1 MLALILAHFV
11 DGDLGEYHEL
21 STGVMVNQPGA
32 EPSRV
37 RALQSAFIHHML
49 VDQAFTFE
57 AGRTIW
63 GFPKVMADFTI
74 RDGKQFGF
82 DASIDGQLV
91 AGMEFRRGLRVPS
104 ALTHRKQV
112 LRSYSHRD
120 GQTLETPFDMS
131 MVGVRYRTGG
141 VRVWLGN
148 HPYAKELASLGLPK
162 RAMISASVANV
173 HVVRRCAGGFTMT
186 TTKPDVDL
194 TDGAFYAGDSRAVYK
209 WMRENEPVF
218 RDRNGL
224 AAASTYQAVIDAE
237 RNPELFSN
245 AGGIRPDQP
254 GAEMMI
260 EMDDPQHLLRRKLVN
275 SGFTRKRVKDLEA
288 SIGSLCDALIDA
300 MCERGECD
308 FVWDLAA
315 PLPMAVIGDMLG
327 VLPEEREMF
336 LKWSDDM
343 VSFLSSTAA
352 QEDFQVS
359 MDAFAAYTEYMTGML
374 AARKEKPT
382 DDLVSV
388 LVHAEVEGAKLE
400 DHQIVTEV
408 LLLLIGGDET
418 TRHTLSGGTRQLLRH
433 PDQHQ
438 RLVNDL
444 ELLPNAIEEMLRW
457 TAPVK
462 NMART
467 INADTEFHGTAL
479 KEGEKM
485 LLLFESANFDEKV
498 FEDPE
503 SFNIDRYPN
512 NHLAFGFGTHFC
524 LGNQLA
530 RLELSIMQAK
540 LLQRLP
546 DMRLASDVELP
557 LRPAN
562 FVSGLE
568 SMPVRFTP
576 TKSLG

>member
-1 MLALILAHFV
+1 V
-11 DGDLGEYHEL
+11 
-21 STGVMVNQPGA
+21 T
-32 EPSRV
+32 
-37 RALQSAFIHHML
+37 
-49 VDQAFTFE
+49 
-57 AGRTIW
+57 
-63 GFPKVMADFTI
+63 
-74 RDGKQFGF
+74 
-82 DASIDGQLV
+82 AS
-91 AGMEFRRGLRVPS
+91 
-104 ALTHRKQV
+104 
-112 LRSYSHRD
+112 
-120 GQTLETPFDMS
+120 
-131 MVGVRYRTGG
+131 
-141 VRVWLGN
+141 
-148 HPYAKELASLGLPK
+148 
-162 RAMISASVANV
+162 
-173 HVVRRCAGGFTMT
+173 
-186 TTKPDVDL
+186 KPDVDL

-224 AAASTYQAVIDAE
+224 AAAATYQAVIEAE
-237 RNPELFSN
+237 RQPELFSN

-254 GAEMMI
+254 AAEMMI

-275 SGFTRKRVKDLEA
+275 SGFTRKRVKDLES

-300 MCERGECD
+300 VCERGECD

-327 VLPEEREMF
+327 VRPEEREMF

-343 VSFLSSTAA
+343 VALLSSTTA

-359 MDAFAAYTEYMTGML
+359 MDAFAAYTEYMMGMI
-374 AARKEKPT
+374 AARKEQPT

-388 LVHAEVEGAKLE
+388 LVHAEVEDSKLE
-400 DHQIVTEV
+400 DHQVVTEV

-433 PDQHQ
+433 PEQHQ
-438 RLVNDL
+438 RLVSDL
-444 ELLPNAIEEMLRW
+444 DLLPNAIEEMLRW

-467 INADTEFHGTAL
+467 MTADVDFHGTRL
-479 KEGEKM
+479 REGEKM
-485 LLLFESANFDEKV
+485 ILLFESANFDESV
-498 FEDPE
+498 FESADE
-503 SFNIDRYPN
+503 FHIDRYPN

-530 RLELSIMQAK
+530 RLELSIMQTK

-546 DMRLASDVELP
+546 DMRLASDDELP

-568 SMPVRFTP
+568 KMPVKFSP
-576 TKSLG
+576 TKPVLAD